1 MEGHKYSGYLADDE
15 SFRRPQDSNAHTS
28 PRRGPYDWR
37 TMLRPPSRC
46 QYQSQEPATSTR
58 PLHGFSQ
65 ADQGKRKRHQSSSS
79 GSNNNY
85 NERPSDLANEFSE
98 FVDFLADEDVL
109 ESLQQIVE
117 DAVKKLRDVTSQ
129 SGEPIFD
136 LQEESTSSVE
146 SETWSYSY
154 TSTRSQIQ
162 YQTTTTTATTTVSSS
177 DDDQDKHFLS
187 PESSKAG
194 RKICLL
200 DKYVSRLPKVG
211 KQAAQELSR
220 RIHAES
226 FSEQSGESYFQQQH
240 LQIWA
245 KSFEHPRRE
254 FFAKFQRALPQGSLS
269 FESLHKEITSVL
281 KRPIRHGLP
290 LPYICHEHLHVLEFL
305 EETKILAGLQDVI
318 NQAVLK
324 IVEAT
329 VTGGI
334 VDLFDEGGYSTSWD
348 SEEES
353 LSESYES
360 EEETTEEDKFYGICK
375 KEKETLS
382 EEEKGKHTPP
392 ALPKSKQKP
401 TTPEESARKGKSGP
415 PSRTKETPTKSR
427 YVPPPLPKSKQK
439 KQEPSQAETETTKST
454 RHTIT
459 PKDIKRARL
468 QGKPLPKQSIIDFLI
483 ENAAKLI
490 LYKYNYETLL
500 SEKLGFISVP
510 VTKVLL
516 EIMFGYKK
524 VKGSGI
530 RLSSQID
537 WTKVYDEVSKKR
549 PAKAKVSKQEKKK
562 KKAGEKKK
570 IEEKK
575 SLFSKP
581 LDVPKGKVVAVKLH
595 GDQGTHKGGVSEE
608 GEPEIFEIVP
618 PQFPSDAEQASADE
632 NGGTQLASS
641 KRSPS
646 STKVSTITTDNHKK
660 SGTQDLEKSP
670 SALGTPRSSWSVQKA
685 TPAVLLPEVDAT
697 SQGSESQ
704 AKKSLTPKSSFAGDR
719 SKTVLPKI

>member
-1 MEGHKYSGYLADDE
+1 M
-15 SFRRPQDSNAHTS
+15 
-28 PRRGPYDWR
+28 
-37 TMLRPPSRC
+37 
-46 QYQSQEPATSTR
+46 
-58 PLHGFSQ
+58 
-65 ADQGKRKRHQSSSS
+65 
-79 GSNNNY
+79 
-85 NERPSDLANEFSE
+85 
-98 FVDFLADEDVL
+98 
-109 ESLQQIVE
+109 
-117 DAVKKLRDVTSQ
+117 
-129 SGEPIFD
+129 
-136 LQEESTSSVE
+136 
-146 SETWSYSY
+146 
-154 TSTRSQIQ
+154 
-162 YQTTTTTATTTVSSS
+162 
-177 DDDQDKHFLS
+177 
-187 PESSKAG
+187 
-194 RKICLL
+194 
-200 DKYVSRLPKVG
+200 
-211 KQAAQELSR
+211 
-220 RIHAES
+220 
-226 FSEQSGESYFQQQH
+226 
-240 LQIWA
+240 
-245 KSFEHPRRE
+245 
-254 FFAKFQRALPQGSLS
+254 
-269 FESLHKEITSVL
+269 
-281 KRPIRHGLP
+281 
-290 LPYICHEHLHVLEFL
+290 
-305 EETKILAGLQDVI
+305 
-318 NQAVLK
+318 
-324 IVEAT
+324 
-329 VTGGI
+329 
-334 VDLFDEGGYSTSWD
+334 
-348 SEEES
+348 
-353 LSESYES
+353 
-360 EEETTEEDKFYGICK
+360 
-375 KEKETLS
+375 
-382 EEEKGKHTPP
+382 
-392 ALPKSKQKP
+392 
-401 TTPEESARKGKSGP
+401 
-415 PSRTKETPTKSR
+415 
-427 YVPPPLPKSKQK
+427 
-439 KQEPSQAETETTKST
+439 
-454 RHTIT
+454 IT

-524 VKGSGI
+524 IKGSGI

-549 PAKAKVSKQEKKK
+549 PAKPKVSKQEKKK
-562 KKAGEKKK
+562 KAGEKKK
-570 IEEKK
+570 TEEKK

-581 LDVPKGKVVAVKLH
+581 LDMPKGKVVAVKLH